1 MISDSKIIEIFCKID
16 DFMLEYDNV
25 VAQAGISTTKTSKS
39 RNRKFI
45 MSDSEVMTILI
56 LFHLKSYRNL
66 KHFYSTHVCKHLQDY
81 FPSCVSYNR
90 FVELQKRVVQPLA
103 VFLKLRGLGK
113 CTGISF
119 IDSTPLKVSHIKRE
133 KQHKVFDGI
142 AEKTYGTMGWYF
154 GFKLH
159 LIANDRGEIID
170 FLITKANVDDRQ
182 PLKDKTFHEKVFGKI
197 YGDKGYLSK
206 DLFDQLFVDGIH
218 LVTKLRKNMKT
229 KQMEFMDR
237 VILRKRAVIESIN
250 DVLKNICYIEHSRHR
265 SFHNFTANLMA
276 GLTAY
281 SFLDSKPSVNI
292 QRLLPSL
299 KIA

>member
-16 DFMLEYDNV
+16 DFMLEYDIA
-25 VAQAGISTTKTSKS
+25 VAQAGISTNETHKR
-39 RNRKFI
+39 RNRKFT
-45 MSDSEVMTILI
+45 MSESEVMTIMI

-66 KHFYSTHVCKHLQDY
+66 KHFYANHICKHMQDF
-81 FPSCVSYNR
+81 FPKCVSYNR

-103 VFLKLRGLGK
+103 VYLKMRGLGK

-133 KQHKVFDGI
+133 KQHKVFEGI
-142 AEKTYGTMGWYF
+142 AEKSFGTMGWYY

-159 LIANDRGEIID
+159 LIANDKGEIVD
-170 FLITKANVDDRQ
+170 FLFTKANVDDRQ
-182 PLKDKTFHEKVFGKI
+182 PLKDKTFHEKIFGKI
-197 YGDKGYLSK
+197 FGDKGYLGQ
-206 DLFDQLFVDGIH
+206 DLFDKLFIDGIH
-218 LVTKLRKNMKT
+218 PVTKVRKNMKL
-229 KQMEFMDR
+229 KKMEFIDR

-265 SFHNFTANLMA
+265 SFTNFMGNLVA

-292 QRLLPSL
+292 QRFLPGL

>member
-16 DFMLEYDNV
+16 DFMLEYDEA
-25 VAQAGISTTKTSKS
+25 VAQAGITTDKTPKR

-45 MSDSEVMTILI
+45 MSDSEVMTIMI

-66 KHFYSTHVCKHLQDY
+66 KHFYTTYVCKHMNDF
-81 FPSCVSYNR
+81 FPKCVSYNR
-90 FVELQKRVVQPLA
+90 FVELQKRLVQPLA
-103 VFLKLRGLGK
+103 VYLKTRGLGK

-133 KQHKVFDGI
+133 KQHKVFEGI
-142 AEKTYGTMGWYF
+142 AEKTFRTMGWYF

-159 LIANDRGEIID
+159 LIVNDKGEIVD
-170 FLITKANVDDRQ
+170 FLITKANVDNRQ

-197 YGDKGYLSK
+197 YGDKGYLGK
-206 DLFDQLFVDGIH
+206 DLFDKLFVDGIH
-218 LVTKLRKNMKT
+218 LVTKVRKNMKRKT
-229 KQMEFMDR
+229 MEFMDR

-265 SFHNFTANLMA
+265 SFHNFIANLVA

-281 SFLDSKPSVNI
+281 SFLDSKPSIKI
-292 QRLLPSL
+292 QRFLPNL